1 MPTLG
6 LGGAQHSISKM
17 ADITQ
22 RLQEQGRLQDN
33 ADIAQADH
41 DYQWKRTFDS
51 TPPADVLRSRLNV
64 ADTVD
69 RAIGNKLKI
78 QAQSDVK
85 ALEILQ
91 KTAKMDEWNRNA
103 PMREQLA
110 RARIEATGA
119 TERRKAEEAALEANH
134 TANLNRGIADLYKR
148 GLRKGTPEFIDA
160 ASQLIA
166 DNPHADGGHVM
177 EIGKLAGFG
186 GDTPEEK
193 LNQAVTMVREKEK
206 ARLAL
211 QPTLQEK
218 VAEASQV
225 TDAREKAKAGYRL
238 TPEQKIAEAAAIAAA
253 RAGAVV
259 AKADTYEK
267 FNQDLAAAK
276 LAHGVVDKKG
286 QPIPN
291 KDDTSKNMQLPAEIQ
306 KAFEE
311 RGLRLQEKVKSPSAV
326 AQPSSVSSETFGPPA
341 TAASAAAS
349 VPELTDKSQFDALP
363 SGAEYIR
370 DGRRYRKP

>member
-1 MPTLG
+1 
-6 LGGAQHSISKM
+6 M
-17 ADITQ
+17 ADIVS
-22 RLQEQGRLQDN
+22 RLQEQNRLQDN

-134 TANLNRGIADLYKR
+134 TANLNRGIADLYRR

-211 QPTLQEK
+211 QPTLEQK

-253 RAGAVV
+253 RAGVVV

-286 QPIPN
+286 QPIMSA
-291 KDDTSKNMQLPAEIQ
+291 DGKNPVALPADIQ
-306 KAFEE
+306 KAFED
-311 RGLRLQEKVKSPSAV
+311 RGLRLQDKVKTPSATPV
-326 AQPSSVSSETFGPPA
+326 AAPSATPVAPA
-341 TAASAAAS
+341 APVAPVANQAALDWLAANPDDPRAAA
-349 VPELTDKSQFDALP
+349 VKAKLGL
-363 SGAEYIR
+363 
-370 DGRRYRKP
+370 